1 MPTYSYTFALQDKLS
16 NPMQK
21 IAASGNTAYGKLN
34 RGQQRLNDKMK
45 ESKRN
50 AEGLKSSFKTM
61 ATRFITIAGGIALA
75 RNSLMKW
82 DEQAQAEAQVMQGI
96 ESTGNAAG
104 LSFERLKKAAQ
115 DLQKNTVFGDE
126 SIMKNV
132 TAQFQTF
139 TNITG
144 NNFLKL
150 QETALDVTSRLH
162 GADASGESLKS
173 TSIMLGKA
181 LNDPVA
187 NLGALSRAGIQFSD
201 QQTQMIKD
209 MWKGGEQ
216 AKAQGIILNELQKQY
231 GGSAEAAAK
240 AGLGPWRQFMNRMG
254 DFMEKLGPILLR
266 GVNLLMDFVNWIER
280 NASTL
285 KTLALVVGSAVAI
298 YKVWNLSMK
307 AGLAIQ
313 AAYRSAI
320 IATSILTQGWTVIQ
334 KSLNAAIMANPVG
347 FIIAGLVALG
357 GVIIWAW
364 NKFEN
369 FRGAILGAW
378 EVMKGFGDIIKSY
391 VIDRIKGLISGI
403 GSIATAFKELFD
415 GNWGKAWDAAKEGVS
430 GIAGVDAK
438 RNALKSGMQLGDRF
452 NQGFEKGKDA
462 KKKKLP
468 FQGAMSGAGSS
479 GLAGSGVGAGTNGLT
494 GDGQVSAGMGSSAD
508 VKSGITGITGGGS
521 KSTNVNISLN
531 NLIETFNINSEN
543 VSEGVDQMREMV
555 TEQLLRV
562 LNSSNKLST
571 QQ

>member
-50 AEGLKSSFKTM
+50 AEGLKNSFKTM

-150 QETALDVTSRLH
+150 QETALDVTSRLY
-162 GADASGESLKS
+162 GADATGESLRS

-254 DFMEKLGPILLR
+254 DFMEKLGPILLH
-266 GVNLLMDFVNWIER
+266 GVNMLMSFVDWIER
-280 NASTL
+280 NAAVL
-285 KTLALVVGSAVAI
+285 KTLVIVVGSAVAI
-298 YKVWNLSMK
+298 YKTWFFAMK
-307 AGLAIQ
+307 TGLAIK
-313 AAYRSAI
+313 AAYKTALFTI
-320 IATSILTQGWTVIQ
+320 TALTKGWAVAQ
-334 KSLNAAIMANPVG
+334 RALNITMMANPIGMLIVG
-347 FIIAGLVALG
+347 IMAAAAAFV
-357 GVIIWAW
+357 WAW
-364 NKFEN
+364 NKFEG
-369 FRGAILGAW
+369 FRNAMAGVW
-378 EVMKGFGDIIKSY
+378 EVIKGFGDMLKAY
-391 VIDRIKGLISGI
+391 VIDRIKGLISGV
-403 GSIATAFKELFD
+403 GSIATAFKELFA
-415 GNWGKAWDAAKEGVS
+415 GNWGKAWDAAKDGVA
-430 GIAGVDAK
+430 GIAGTDARK
-438 RNALKSGMQLGDRF
+438 NALQSGLKLGDRYKD
-452 NQGFEKGKDA
+452 GVEKGVGKI
-462 KKKKLP
+462 KLP
-468 FQGAMSGAGSS
+468 F
-479 GLAGSGVGAGTNGLT
+479 SGVLK
-494 GDGQVSAGMGSSAD
+494 SSAPKAGGELLGTGNNNGD
-508 VKSGITGITGGGS
+508 KENEDLKNSESLKSGITGITGGGS

-531 NLIETFNINSEN
+531 NLIETFNINSET
-543 VSEGVDQMREMV
+543 VEEGVDRMREIV

-562 LNSSNKLST
+562 LNSSNKLSM

>member
-1 MPTYSYTFALQDKLS
+1 MPTYSYTVALQDKLS

-21 IAASGNTAYGKLN
+21 IAASGNTAYNKLN

-45 ESKRN
+45 ESKRT
-50 AEGLKSSFKTM
+50 ADGLKSSFKTM

-104 LSFERLKKAAQ
+104 LSFERLKKTAQ

-150 QETALDVTSRLH
+150 QEAALDVTSRLH

-216 AKAQGIILNELQKQY
+216 AKAQGVILNELQKQY

-254 DFMEKLGPILLR
+254 DFMEKLGPILLT

-280 NASTL
+280 NASAL
-285 KTLALVVGSAVAI
+285 KTLSIVIGSAIVI
-298 YKVWNLSMK
+298 YKTWQLSMK
-307 AGLAIQ
+307 SGLLIMAG
-313 AAYRSAI
+313 YRSAV
-320 IATSILTQGWTVIQ
+320 IAISGLTQGWTALQ
-334 KSLNAAIMANPVG
+334 TKLNIAMNANPIG
-347 FIIAGLVALG
+347 FIIMGIIALG
-357 GVIIWAW
+357 ATVVWAW
-364 NKFEN
+364 NKFEK
-369 FRGAILGAW
+369 FRGFILGTW
-378 EVMKGFGDIIKSY
+378 EAMKGFGEMIGKYI
-391 VIDRIKGLISGI
+391 IDRIKGLIAGV
-403 GSIATAFKELFD
+403 GSIAKAFKQLFD
-415 GNWGKAWDAAKEGVS
+415 GDLGKAWESAKTGVS
-430 GIAGVDAK
+430 QLSGKDAR
-438 RNALKSGMQLGDRF
+438 RNALEAGRNLG
-452 NQGFEKGKDA
+452 NKYQEGFAKGKDA
-462 KKKKLP
+462 KKIKLP
-468 FQGAMSGAGSS
+468 FSGLMSGSTQPLSQKAGGELSEGGEDAG
-479 GLAGSGVGAGTNGLT
+479 GLGTDSN
-494 GDGQVSAGMGSSAD
+494 

-521 KSTNVNISLN
+521 KSTNVSINLN

-543 VSEGVDQMREMV
+543 VEEGVDRMREIV

-562 LNSSNKLST
+562 LNSSNKLSM